1 MEPRVFLVR
10 KFGRLCV
17 VRRWRRS
24 DLICSPFKN
33 PVSPFCVCSSVRFSF
48 PSAHA
53 TEIGGAVASHFCC
66 IGGGFTECLRKYH
79 QLLVPLRK
87 VCLNA
92 LVGCFAVLGIGWRI
106 PSPHSP
112 LLGERKLHEK

>member
-87 VCLNA
+87 VCLDA
-92 LVGCFAVLGIGWRI
+92 QVGCFAVLGNRLANPVPAYSLARI
-106 PSPHSP
+106 
-112 LLGERKLHEK
+112 KKIT